1 MSAAHEAKAAGEA
14 ALAKVKQTARH
25 PWVEACMR
33 LGYAVRGLVYLI
45 IGALALQ
52 LAAGEGGAAS
62 NPSSAI
68 ALLGRQPWG
77 KWLLVV
83 VAIGLAGYALWGV
96 VRAVFDPLRRG
107 HDAKGW
113 LERGGF
119 LLSAFSYILLLIPT
133 VASILNLRQSAS
145 AGGAAVPP
153 AVRQSPWAPWLFGAF
168 GLFWLV
174 NGAAQLL
181 AAYRASF
188 VRDLEVGRLQPDA
201 RSAVVWSGRI
211 GTAARGLVFGLVGFG
226 ILRTVLR
233 GSEQA
238 PGMDAA
244 LAGLIQQPYGPY
256 LLGLVALGLVLFGVY
271 SIACAWWAK
280 VGAD

>member
-1 MSAAHEAKAAGEA
+1 M
-14 ALAKVKQTARH
+14 H
-25 PWVEACMR
+25 P
-33 LGYAVRGLVYLI
+33 AV
-45 IGALALQ
+45 
-52 LAAGEGGAAS
+52 
-62 NPSSAI
+62 SSAI

-188 VRDLEVGRLQPDA
+188 VRDLEVVQLSRMTRKKRTMPLYGMQWGRALYLYPIEESLVEDYPGPPTPAQLTEA
-201 RSAVVWSGRI
+201 RMYGGSWRPASGRRWQLI
-211 GTAARGLVFGLVGFG
+211 WTEAAAKDFYLNN
-226 ILRTVLR
+226 ILIHELGHLLDTRNTRTVER
-233 GSEQA
+233 ERYAEWFAVEYGYRPTQTARQA
-238 PGMDAA
+238 KRRELASAA
-244 LAGLIQQPYGPY
+244 YRE
-256 LLGLVALGLVLFGVY
+256 
-271 SIACAWWAK
+271 
-280 VGAD
+280 